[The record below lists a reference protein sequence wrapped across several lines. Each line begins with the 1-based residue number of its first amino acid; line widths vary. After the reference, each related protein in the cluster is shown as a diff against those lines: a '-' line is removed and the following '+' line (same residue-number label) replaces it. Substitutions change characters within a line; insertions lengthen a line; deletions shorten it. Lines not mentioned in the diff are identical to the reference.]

1 MVLWKNL
8 FRIKLSFEWYIIWR
22 VLENF
27 KFLHIFAD
35 VSTSHDPIKCLSW
48 KNIFLGHPDHVYQ
61 FPCFYH
67 KLKYPGAKT
76 PIINVFKV
84 NNKNTGIKS
93 THLVLVTLLLPLT
106 VNFEQTEPA
115 VRRCFQNGVLKNF
128 AIFTRKYMWFKV
140 ALQAC
145 NFIRKSLQHSC
156 FPVKI
161 VKFLRIVFYTTP
173 PVAASWTQLAKNS
186 ANPCQDDHFPDCSR
200 TGLFRVSS

>member
-1 MVLWKNL
+1 MSPLKKV
-8 FRIKLSFEWYIIWR
+8 
-22 VLENF
+22 
-27 KFLHIFAD
+27 
-35 VSTSHDPIKCLSW
+35 
-48 KNIFLGHPDHVYQ
+48 FLGHPDHVYQ

-140 ALQAC
+140 ALQVC

-173 PVAASWTQLAKNS
+173 PVAASWTQLEKKLSKWILVRMTIFLTAQGQAFLGSPHKFVAS
-186 ANPCQDDHFPDCSR
+186 VFH
-200 TGLFRVSS
+200 